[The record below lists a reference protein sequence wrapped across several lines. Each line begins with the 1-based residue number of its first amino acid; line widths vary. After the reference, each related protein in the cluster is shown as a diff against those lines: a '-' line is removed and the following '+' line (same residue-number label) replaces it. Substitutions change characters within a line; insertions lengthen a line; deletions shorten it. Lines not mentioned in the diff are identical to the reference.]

1 MKHEESVLSKSGIA
15 IYKTKDKQI
24 KLEVKF
30 EQETV
35 WLNQAQMASLFEKG
49 IPTINEHIKN
59 IYKEREL
66 FEEATIRKSRIVQ
79 IIKHSVVKI
88 FTQVSKKKQ
97 PIYFI
102 SLSKIILL
110 QMAINEL
117 RLQFSS
123 GFLKRIKFF
132 IMKTVQNESQ
142 ITRL

>member
-1 MKHEESVLSKSGIA
+1 MKPEESVLSKSGIA